1 LIWRVRLGG
10 GIPHLHNQLK
20 KLKTLGLPRVFF
32 YIYKMDIAKILLAT
46 LFMTLGQIGSFMQ
59 LQGSIKYGWSE
70 KYLWLL
76 LLSGIPI
83 SYLYIKSVNLYV
95 QGFGGQIWPS
105 RLVGFAL
112 GVVIFTILSSVLF
125 QEHLN
130 LKTVISLILAFTI
143 VGIQIFW
150 K

>member
-1 LIWRVRLGG
+1 LLTKNSWTSCCYQ
-10 GIPHLHNQLK
+10 GI
-20 KLKTLGLPRVFF
+20 FI

>member
-1 LIWRVRLGG
+1 MFLLSEITFKNL
-10 GIPHLHNQLK
+10 
-20 KLKTLGLPRVFF
+20 KLKSLEYSGDFF

-83 SYLYIKSVNLYV
+83 SWLYIKSVNLYV

-130 LKTVISLILAFTI
+130 LKTIISLILAFTI

>member
-1 LIWRVRLGG
+1 MQNE
-10 GIPHLHNQLK
+10 NQK
-20 KLKTLGLPRVFF
+20 NFQKNNKLKSLEYLGDFF

-83 SYLYIKSVNLYV
+83 SWLYIKSVNLYV

-105 RLVGFAL
+105 RLIGFGL

>member
-1 LIWRVRLGG
+1 
-10 GIPHLHNQLK
+10 
-20 KLKTLGLPRVFF
+20 
-32 YIYKMDIAKILLAT
+32 MDIAKILLAT
-46 LFMTLGQIGSFMQ
+46 LFMILGQIGSFMQ

-83 SYLYIKSVNLYV
+83 SWLYIKSVNLYV
-95 QGFGGQIWPS
+95 QGFGGPIWPS

-112 GVVIFTILSSVLF
+112 GVVVFTILSSILF
-125 QEHLN
+125 QEHMN
-130 LKTVISLILAFTI
+130 LKTVTCLVLAFTI
-143 VGIQIFW
+143 VAIQLFW

>member
-1 LIWRVRLGG
+1 
-10 GIPHLHNQLK
+10 
-20 KLKTLGLPRVFF
+20 
-32 YIYKMDIAKILLAT
+32 MDIAKILLAT
-46 LFMTLGQIGSFMQ
+46 MFMTLGQIGSFMQ

-83 SYLYIKSVNLYV
+83 SWLYIKSVNLYV

-143 VGIQIFW
+143 VAIQIFW

>member
-1 LIWRVRLGG
+1 MQNE
-10 GIPHLHNQLK
+10 NQK
-20 KLKTLGLPRVFF
+20 NFKKNNKLKSLEYSGDFF

-46 LFMTLGQIGSFMQ
+46 MFMTLGQIGSFMQ

-83 SYLYIKSVNLYV
+83 SWLYIKSVNLYV
-95 QGFGGQIWPS
+95 LGFGGQIWPS

>member
-1 LIWRVRLGG
+1 MQNE
-10 GIPHLHNQLK
+10 NQKNFQKNNNLK
-20 KLKTLGLPRVFF
+20 SLEYSGDFF
-32 YIYKMDIAKILLAT
+32 YIYKMDITKILLAT
-46 LFMTLGQIGSFMQ
+46 LLMILGQIGSFMQ

-76 LLSGIPI
+76 LLSGIPL

-130 LKTVISLILAFTI
+130 LKTIISLILAFTI
-143 VGIQIFW
+143 VAIQIFW

>member
-1 LIWRVRLGG
+1 MQNE
-10 GIPHLHNQLK
+10 NQK
-20 KLKTLGLPRVFF
+20 NFKKNNKLKSLEYPGDFF
-32 YIYKMDIAKILLAT
+32 YIYKMDIFKILLAT
-46 LFMTLGQIGSFMQ
+46 LFMILGQIGSFMQ

-83 SYLYIKSVNLYV
+83 SWLYIKSVNLYV

-105 RLVGFAL
+105 RLIGFGL

-143 VGIQIFW
+143 VAIQIFW

>member
-1 LIWRVRLGG
+1 
-10 GIPHLHNQLK
+10 
-20 KLKTLGLPRVFF
+20 
-32 YIYKMDIAKILLAT
+32 MDIAKILLAT

-83 SYLYIKSVNLYV
+83 SYLSIKSVNLYV

>member
-1 LIWRVRLGG
+1 MQNE
-10 GIPHLHNQLK
+10 NQK
-20 KLKTLGLPRVFF
+20 NFKKNNKLKSLEYSGDFF
-32 YIYKMDIAKILLAT
+32 YIYKMDITKILLAT
-46 LFMTLGQIGSFMQ
+46 LLMILGQIGSFMQ

-83 SYLYIKSVNLYV
+83 SWLYIKSVNLYV

-105 RLVGFAL
+105 RLIGFGL

-130 LKTVISLILAFTI
+130 IKTVISLILAFTI
-143 VGIQIFW
+143 VAIQIFW

>member
-1 LIWRVRLGG
+1 MQNE
-10 GIPHLHNQLK
+10 NQK
-20 KLKTLGLPRVFF
+20 NFQKNNKLKSLEYSGDFF

-46 LFMTLGQIGSFMQ
+46 MFMTLGQIGSFMQ

-83 SYLYIKSVNLYV
+83 SWLYIKSVNLYV

-105 RLVGFAL
+105 RLIGFGL

>member
-1 LIWRVRLGG
+1 
-10 GIPHLHNQLK
+10 
-20 KLKTLGLPRVFF
+20 
-32 YIYKMDIAKILLAT
+32 MDIAKILLAT

-70 KYLWLL
+70 KYFWLL

>member
-1 LIWRVRLGG
+1 MLTKNSWTSCCYQ
-10 GIPHLHNQLK
+10 GI
-20 KLKTLGLPRVFF
+20 FI

-83 SYLYIKSVNLYV
+83 SWLYIKSVNLYV

-130 LKTVISLILAFTI
+130 LKTIISLILAFTI
-143 VGIQIFW
+143 VAIQIFW

>member
-1 LIWRVRLGG
+1 MQNE
-10 GIPHLHNQLK
+10 NQK
-20 KLKTLGLPRVFF
+20 NNKLKSLEYSGDFF

-46 LFMTLGQIGSFMQ
+46 MFMTLGQIGSFMQ

-83 SYLYIKSVNLYV
+83 SWLYIKSVNLYV

-130 LKTVISLILAFTI
+130 LKTIISLILAFTI

>member
-1 LIWRVRLGG
+1 MQNE
-10 GIPHLHNQLK
+10 NQK
-20 KLKTLGLPRVFF
+20 NFQKNNKLKSLEYLEDFF
-32 YIYKMDIAKILLAT
+32 YIYKMDITKILLAT
-46 LFMTLGQIGSFMQ
+46 LLMILGQIGSFMQ

-83 SYLYIKSVNLYV
+83 SWLYIKSVNLYV

-105 RLVGFAL
+105 RLIGFGL

-143 VGIQIFW
+143 VAIQIFW

>member
-1 LIWRVRLGG
+1 MQNE
-10 GIPHLHNQLK
+10 NQK
-20 KLKTLGLPRVFF
+20 NFQKNNKLKSLEYMGDFF

-83 SYLYIKSVNLYV
+83 SWLYIKSVNLYV

-105 RLVGFAL
+105 RLIGFGL

>member
-1 LIWRVRLGG
+1 MQNE
-10 GIPHLHNQLK
+10 NQK
-20 KLKTLGLPRVFF
+20 NFQKNNKLKSLEYSGDFF

-46 LFMTLGQIGSFMQ
+46 LFMILGQIGSFMQ

-83 SYLYIKSVNLYV
+83 SWLYIKSVNLYV

-105 RLVGFAL
+105 RLIGFGL

-130 LKTVISLILAFTI
+130 IKTVISLILAFTI
-143 VGIQIFW
+143 VAIQIFW

>member
-1 LIWRVRLGG
+1 MQNE
-10 GIPHLHNQLK
+10 NQK
-20 KLKTLGLPRVFF
+20 NFKKNNKLKSLEYSGDFF

-46 LFMTLGQIGSFMQ
+46 FFMILGQIGSFMQ

-83 SYLYIKSVNLYV
+83 SWLYIKSVNLYV

-105 RLVGFAL
+105 RLIGFGL

>member
-1 LIWRVRLGG
+1 MQNE
-10 GIPHLHNQLK
+10 NQK
-20 KLKTLGLPRVFF
+20 NFQKNNKLKSLEYSGDFF
-32 YIYKMDIAKILLAT
+32 YICLMDIYKILLAT
-46 LFMTLGQIGSFMQ
+46 FFMILGQIGSFMQ

-83 SYLYIKSVNLYV
+83 SWLYIKSVNLYV

>member
-1 LIWRVRLGG
+1 
-10 GIPHLHNQLK
+10 
-20 KLKTLGLPRVFF
+20 
-32 YIYKMDIAKILLAT
+32 
-46 LFMTLGQIGSFMQ
+46 MQ

-105 RLVGFAL
+105 RLIGFAL
-112 GVVIFTILSSVLF
+112 GVVIFTILSSLLF
-125 QEHLN
+125 QENMN
-130 LKTVISLILAFTI
+130 LKTIISLILAFTI
-143 VGIQIFW
+143 VAVQVFW

>member
-1 LIWRVRLGG
+1 MQNK
-10 GIPHLHNQLK
+10 NQK
-20 KLKTLGLPRVFF
+20 NFKKNNKLKSLEYSGDFF

-83 SYLYIKSVNLYV
+83 SYLDIKSVNLYV

>member
-1 LIWRVRLGG
+1 MQ
-10 GIPHLHNQLK
+10 NEKQK
-20 KLKTLGLPRVFF
+20 NFQKNNKLKSLEYSGDFF

-83 SYLYIKSVNLYV
+83 SWLYIKSVNLYV

-105 RLVGFAL
+105 RLIGFGL

>member
-1 LIWRVRLGG
+1 MQNE
-10 GIPHLHNQLK
+10 NQKNFQKNNNLK
-20 KLKTLGLPRVFF
+20 SLEYSGDFF

-46 LFMTLGQIGSFMQ
+46 MFMTLGQIGSFMQ

-83 SYLYIKSVNLYV
+83 SWLYIKSVNLYV

>member
-1 LIWRVRLGG
+1 MQNE
-10 GIPHLHNQLK
+10 NQKNFQKNNNLK
-20 KLKTLGLPRVFF
+20 SLEYSGDFF
-32 YIYKMDIAKILLAT
+32 YIYKMDISKILLAT
-46 LFMTLGQIGSFMQ
+46 FFMILGQIGSFMQ

-83 SYLYIKSVNLYV
+83 SWLYIKSVNLYV

-105 RLVGFAL
+105 RLIGFGL

-143 VGIQIFW
+143 VAIQIFW

>member
-1 LIWRVRLGG
+1 MQNE
-10 GIPHLHNQLK
+10 NQK
-20 KLKTLGLPRVFF
+20 NFQKNNKLKSLEYSGDFF
-32 YIYKMDIAKILLAT
+32 YIYRMDIAKILLAT

-83 SYLYIKSVNLYV
+83 SWLYIKSVNLYV

-105 RLVGFAL
+105 RLIGFGL

>member
-1 LIWRVRLGG
+1 MQNE
-10 GIPHLHNQLK
+10 NQK
-20 KLKTLGLPRVFF
+20 NFKKNNKLKSLGFQRDF
-32 YIYKMDIAKILLAT
+32 YYLYKMDITKILLAT
-46 LFMTLGQIGSFMQ
+46 LFMILGQIGSFMQ

-130 LKTVISLILAFTI
+130 LKTIISLILAFTI
-143 VGIQIFW
+143 VAIQIFW

>member
-1 LIWRVRLGG
+1 MQNE
-10 GIPHLHNQLK
+10 NQK
-20 KLKTLGLPRVFF
+20 NFKKNNKLKSLEYLGDFF

-83 SYLYIKSVNLYV
+83 SWLYIKSVNLYV

-105 RLVGFAL
+105 RLIGFGL

-130 LKTVISLILAFTI
+130 IKTVISLILAFTI
-143 VGIQIFW
+143 VAIQIFW

>member
-1 LIWRVRLGG
+1 MQNE
-10 GIPHLHNQLK
+10 NQK
-20 KLKTLGLPRVFF
+20 NFQKNNKLKFLGFPRDF
-32 YIYKMDIAKILLAT
+32 YYLYKMDITKILLAT
-46 LFMTLGQIGSFMQ
+46 LLMILGQIGSFMQ

-130 LKTVISLILAFTI
+130 LKTIISLILAFTI
-143 VGIQIFW
+143 VAIQIFW

>member
-1 LIWRVRLGG
+1 MDYT
-10 GIPHLHNQLK
+10 
-20 KLKTLGLPRVFF
+20 KLLLGLL
-32 YIYKMDIAKILLAT
+32 YGA
-46 LFMTLGQIGSFMQ
+46 LGQVASFMQ

-95 QGFGGQIWPS
+95 QGFGGQTWPS

-130 LKTVISLILAFTI
+130 LKTVVSLILAFTI

>member
-1 LIWRVRLGG
+1 
-10 GIPHLHNQLK
+10 
-20 KLKTLGLPRVFF
+20 
-32 YIYKMDIAKILLAT
+32 
-46 LFMTLGQIGSFMQ
+46 MQ

-83 SYLYIKSVNLYV
+83 SWLYIKSVNLYV

-105 RLVGFAL
+105 RLIGFAL
-112 GVVIFTILSSVLF
+112 GVVIFTILSSLLF
-125 QEHLN
+125 QENMN
-130 LKTVISLILAFTI
+130 LKTIISLILAFTI
-143 VGIQIFW
+143 VAVQVFW

>member
-1 LIWRVRLGG
+1 MQNE
-10 GIPHLHNQLK
+10 NQK
-20 KLKTLGLPRVFF
+20 NFQKNNKLKSLEYSGDFF

-83 SYLYIKSVNLYV
+83 SWLYIKSVNLYV

-105 RLVGFAL
+105 RLIGFGL

>member
-1 LIWRVRLGG
+1 MQNE
-10 GIPHLHNQLK
+10 NQK
-20 KLKTLGLPRVFF
+20 NFQKNNKLKSLEYSGDFF

-46 LFMTLGQIGSFMQ
+46 MFMTLGQIGSFMQ

-83 SYLYIKSVNLYV
+83 SWLYIKSVNLYV

-125 QEHLN
+125 QENLN

>member
-1 LIWRVRLGG
+1 MQNE
-10 GIPHLHNQLK
+10 NQK
-20 KLKTLGLPRVFF
+20 NFQKNNKLKSLEYSGDFF
-32 YIYKMDIAKILLAT
+32 YIYKMDISKILLAT

-83 SYLYIKSVNLYV
+83 SWLYIKSVNLSV

>member
-1 LIWRVRLGG
+1 MQNE
-10 GIPHLHNQLK
+10 NQK
-20 KLKTLGLPRVFF
+20 NFKKNNKLKSLEYLGDFF

-83 SYLYIKSVNLYV
+83 SWLYIKSVNLYV

>member
-1 LIWRVRLGG
+1 
-10 GIPHLHNQLK
+10 
-20 KLKTLGLPRVFF
+20 
-32 YIYKMDIAKILLAT
+32 MDIAKILLAT

-95 QGFGGQIWPS
+95 QGFGSQIWPS